1 MPVSCSQQAGS
12 GGASSVEVYG
22 FVGWIT
28 SAVAFIVY
36 LVWAILPEKVLHAFG
51 VTYYPS
57 KLWALTIPVWIILL
71 VVYVYW
77 MYESINMMTV
87 QPMSSLYTI
96 HDEKSKWAES
106 LGMDSVVSSTEES
119 IPPLIHI
126 PAPVVSRVLYGGQ
139 SVHGEAKVMRTCV
152 ILLIHAHVQAADF
165 CSCSV

>member
-1 MPVSCSQQAGS
+1 
-12 GGASSVEVYG
+12 
-22 FVGWIT
+22 
-28 SAVAFIVY
+28 
-36 LVWAILPEKVLHAFG
+36 
-51 VTYYPS
+51 
-57 KLWALTIPVWIILL
+57 
-71 VVYVYW
+71 

-139 SVHGEAKVMRTCV
+139 SVHEAEADECLCTQRTDP
-152 ILLIHAHVQAADF
+152 IISRMAAM
-165 CSCSV
+165 SGAKHR